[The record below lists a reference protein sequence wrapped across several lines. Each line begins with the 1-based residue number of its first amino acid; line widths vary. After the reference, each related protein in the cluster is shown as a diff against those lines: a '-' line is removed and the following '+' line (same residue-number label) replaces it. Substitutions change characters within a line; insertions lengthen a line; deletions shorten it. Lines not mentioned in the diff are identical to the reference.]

1 MWTPDGLPPPDGGPG
16 WARLRVVAS
25 SAGLFHTQMVKGML
39 DTAGFPRILGHEI
52 VGEVVEAAS
61 PASPPPGTLVVADA
75 VVGCGVCEW
84 CIRGDESVCPWMRH
98 LGLALDGGFGEFAT
112 MPEANIS
119 ERCSTSLVAR
129 VTSLPTG

>member
-1 MWTPDGLPPPDGGPG
+1 MRALLMVEPGRQEIDDIPVPEVAPG
-16 WARLRVVAS
+16 WALIRVVAS

-52 VGEVVEAAS
+52 VGEVVEARS

-84 CIRGDESVCPWMRH
+84 CVRGDESVCPWMR
-98 LGLALDGGFGEFAT
+98 
-112 MPEANIS
+112 PQPWIIRPS
-119 ERCSTSLVAR
+119 VASAASCTASSWMEPSM
-129 VTSLPTG
+129 VM